1 MVVGPQH
8 RPPRPLCLL
17 MLALLALLSIFTQ
30 TFNNYGNGSNR
41 ELSSGDAFVGW
52 RRPVSEAESG
62 DEQGF
67 QNDRVWRPVRLW
79 RELLPYAVAS
89 DRGEIG
95 GRDPSR

>member
-30 TFNNYGNGSNR
+30 TFSNYGNGSNR
-41 ELSSGDAFVGW
+41 ELGSGDAFVGW

-62 DEQGF
+62 DEQVRVKVVKNFWSGICVRERIFFGF
-67 QNDRVWRPVRLW
+67 
-79 RELLPYAVAS
+79 S
-89 DRGEIG
+89 
-95 GRDPSR
+95 